1 MSFIDEQKARFGV
14 VPICRVLSEH
24 ACGIAPSSYYAY
36 HARPVSSRSLRDAR
50 LLCEI
55 VRVHSDA
62 RIGRGLYGARK
73 VWLQL
78 RREGETVARC
88 TVERLMREAGLAGV
102 LRGAKRRTTHSNAS
116 AWRPPDLV
124 DRVFRADAP
133 NQLWVVDFTYVS
145 TWQQTAYTAFVIDVF
160 SRRIV
165 GWRCASS
172 MPTELPL
179 DALEMALDLRSRR
192 GESVEGV
199 IHHSDAG
206 SQGGFNRWSQHFVME
221 VGGRAVQA
229 GACRGDSA
237 DAWAD
242 VVAGSA
248 VAGVSR
254 GSGGVLGRGRSRAL
268 E

>member
-1 MSFIDEQKARFGV
+1 M
-14 VPICRVLSEH
+14 
-24 ACGIAPSSYYAY
+24 
-36 HARPVSSRSLRDAR
+36 
-50 LLCEI
+50 
-55 VRVHSDA
+55 HSDA

-206 SQGGFNRWSQHFVME
+206 SQGGFNRWSQRLVME
-221 VGGRAVQA
+221 VGGCGVRA
-229 GACRGDSA
+229 GACGSDSA

-242 VVAGSA
+242 VVARSA
-248 VAGVSR
+248 VDGASR
-254 GSGGVLGRGRSRAL
+254 GSGGVLGGDRSWAL